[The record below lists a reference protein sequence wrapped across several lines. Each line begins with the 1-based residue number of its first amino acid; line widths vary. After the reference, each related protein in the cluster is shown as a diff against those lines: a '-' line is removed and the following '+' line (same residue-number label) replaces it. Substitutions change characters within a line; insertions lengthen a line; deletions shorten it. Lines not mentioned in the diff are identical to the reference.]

1 MMSAEC
7 DGVLERGDED
17 FAIRA
22 SSQMLAYL
30 SANLGWQFVVDVRRQ
45 LPEKIQTMAL
55 TMGMGSRR

>member
-1 MMSAEC
+1 MMSAEG
-7 DGVLERGDED
+7 DGVLEGSDED

-22 SSQMLAYL
+22 SSQMPAYL
-30 SANLGWQFVVDVRRQ
+30 SANVGWQFVIDVRRQ